1 MDARD
6 FVRKL
11 VTPDKIIPFNHVI
24 MNLPASA
31 VEFLGK
37 HIHSYIYL
45 ITPFQMCLLVYIHI

>member
-1 MDARD
+1 MDARE

-11 VTPDKIIPFNHVI
+11 VKDGIYFEHVI

-37 HIHSYIYL
+37 ILSDFVNL
-45 ITPFQMCLLVYIHI
+45 